1 MTTPLLQVQDLHTWY
16 PLKRGFLARTT
27 GYVRAVDGVSFE
39 LAHGETVG
47 LVGESGC
54 GKTTLGRTIIG
65 MEQPHRGSLRLA
77 GDPLHWHAGTSLAL
91 RRRIQMVFQDP
102 YSSLN
107 PRLPVIE
114 IVTEAMLHHGLILK
128 NARASEAVR
137 LLREVGLDADALYRY
152 PHEFSGGQRQ
162 RISIARALALRPD
175 FVICDEPV
183 SALDVSVRAQV
194 LNLLIDLRQRHG
206 LAYLFISH
214 DLAVVRHIAQR
225 TLVMYLGQ
233 LVESG
238 PTTLVLGRPAHPY
251 SRALMAAVPVPFG
264 PRQRKLVL
272 QGDVPSPARPPTGC
286 RFHTRCPHV
295 VDVCRRVVPSLEP
308 SGDIAHLT
316 ACHRKHELPPFSVT
330 EVMPANVGP
339 DAGRS
344 RLNPID
350 P

>member
-1 MTTPLLQVQDLHTWY
+1 MTMPLLQVQDLCLWY
-16 PLKRGFLARTT
+16 PLKRGFLARTR
-27 GYVRAVDGVSFE
+27 GHVHAVDGVS
-39 LAHGETVG
+39 LDIAPGETVG

-65 MEQPHRGSLRLA
+65 MEQPQRGSLTLA
-77 GDPLHWHAGTSLAL
+77 GVPLQWHDATSLAL

-107 PRLPVIE
+107 PRLTVIE
-114 IVTEAMLHHGLILK
+114 IVTEAMLYHGLITK
-128 NARASEAVR
+128 GDRAAEATR

-162 RISIARALALRPD
+162 RISIARALALRPEL
-175 FVICDEPV
+175 VICDEPV

-194 LNLLIDLRQRHG
+194 LNLLIALRQRHG

-233 LVESG
+233 LVETG
-238 PTTLVLGRPAHPY
+238 PTDLVLGRPAHPY

-264 PRQRKLVL
+264 PRERRLVL
-272 QGDVPSPARPPTGC
+272 QGDVPSPANPPAAC
-286 RFHTRCPHV
+286 RFHTRCPYAIE
-295 VDVCRRVVPSLEP
+295 VCRQVVPPLEP
-308 SGDIAHLT
+308 FPDDPHRV
-316 ACHRKHELPPFSVT
+316 ACHRKHELPPFSRTGEASAVPT
-330 EVMPANVGP
+330 PV
-339 DAGRS
+339 
-344 RLNPID
+344 
-350 P
+350 